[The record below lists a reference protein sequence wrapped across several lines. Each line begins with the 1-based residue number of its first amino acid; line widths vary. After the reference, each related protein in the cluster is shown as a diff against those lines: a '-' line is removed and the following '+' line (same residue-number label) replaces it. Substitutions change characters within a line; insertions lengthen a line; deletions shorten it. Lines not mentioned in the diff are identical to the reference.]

1 MSKLSNET
9 VDLQQA
15 SMRDV
20 SFDELLDDTIGF
32 SFKSVRSIWTLFKN
46 PLEYFTAAKAPFW
59 YNRFSP
65 SFRIYAGL
73 IALST
78 GMKFIY
84 RDEESPMVQVYKQ
97 QFEMIKAD
105 VASRAKPTDKLNA
118 ENMDTTVMALT
129 TLKWYILIGP
139 LIAIFT
145 YCLLGLVYQ
154 GFGEKLNPVVR
165 IRYIFA
171 TLIPAS
177 FVGLIGVLPMY
188 FSPPQFA
195 GISSFLGLG
204 LMLGMLWI
212 TAYRGAFPAVTTTA
226 GRAGRATALSV
237 LIFFFMMASATVAV
251 MIGVAFAVKEAASA
265 GVTL

>member
-1 MSKLSNET
+1 MSI
-9 VDLQQA
+9 
-15 SMRDV
+15 
-20 SFDELLDDTIGF
+20 DELLDDTIGF

-59 YNRFSP
+59 QNRFSP

-84 RDEESPMVQVYKQ
+84 RDEKSPMVQLYKQ

-105 VASRAKPTDKLNA
+105 VASRPDPSDKLNA

-139 LIAIFT
+139 LITMFT
-145 YCLLGLVYQ
+145 FCLLGLIYR

-171 TLIPAS
+171 TMIPAS
-177 FVGLIGVLPMY
+177 FVSFIAVLPMY

-195 GISSFLGLG
+195 GITSFLGLG
-204 LMLGMLWI
+204 LMLVMLWI
-212 TAYRGAFPAVTTTA
+212 TAYRGAFQAVTTKA
-226 GRAGRATALSV
+226 GRAGRATGLSA
-237 LIFFFMMASATVAV
+237 LIFFFMMASAVVAV
-251 MIGVAFAVKEAASA
+251 IIGAAFAVKEAVSTS
-265 GVTL
+265 VTL